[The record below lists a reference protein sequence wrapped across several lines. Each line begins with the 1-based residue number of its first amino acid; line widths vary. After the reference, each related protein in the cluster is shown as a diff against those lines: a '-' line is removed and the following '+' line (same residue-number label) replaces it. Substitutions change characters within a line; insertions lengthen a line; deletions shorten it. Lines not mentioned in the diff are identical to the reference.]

1 MTYENKKIYIGAIG
15 NKENQQNV
23 DDFYNGKYAKL
34 HFSPMSRKHR
44 QKKQSMTSTS
54 G

>member
-15 NKENQQNV
+15 NKENQKNV
-23 DDFYNGKYAKL
+23 DVFYNVKCAKL
-34 HFSPMSRKHR
+34 HFSPMSGKHG

>member
-23 DDFYNGKYAKL
+23 DVFYNGKCAKL
-34 HFSPMSRKHR
+34 HFSLMSGKHG